1 VAADSQ
7 SNSED
12 TEIVVQ
18 WLVDR
23 LRSSTQAELEMQEV
37 WRAED
42 TLDGESAG
50 LFEVDGHD
58 FRENT
63 VNVFLHTSD
72 PDAAITKILDIFEQA
87 HLMPGVR
94 IGVAK
99 KTSSQ
104 LTDLSYRPAYPPELK
119 KLEIK

>member
-1 VAADSQ
+1 MAADSQ
-7 SNSED
+7 SDSED

-18 WLVDR
+18 WLIDR
-23 LRSSTQAELEMQEV
+23 LRSSTQAELDMQEV

-50 LFEVDGHD
+50 LFEVEGHD
-58 FRENT
+58 FRENS

-72 PDAAITKILDIFEQA
+72 PDAAITKILEIFEQA

-99 KTSSQ
+99 RTNSEP
-104 LTDLSYRPAYPPELK
+104 TDLTYSPAYPPDLDQF
-119 KLEIK
+119 EIK